1 MIFANTNKEIT
12 LIYYSEKHIGRQI
25 LAYAQT
31 ENIQIHDIDIA
42 HVQLSRTHWAELAA
56 RMKINVQD
64 LVNTE
69 SPDFLQKFGH
79 VNELSEGDWLKV
91 LVHNPDVLKAP
102 IVMKGDKIVMMTN
115 PQDMLYFVKQSS

>member
-12 LIYYSEKHIGRQI
+12 LIYYSGKHIGRQI

-31 ENIQIHDIDIA
+31 ENMPIHDIDIA
-42 HVQLSRTHWAELAA
+42 HISLSATHWAELAA
-56 RMKINVQD
+56 RMEIGVHD

-69 SPDFLQKFGH
+69 NPDFLQKFGH
-79 VNELSEGDWLKV
+79 VDQLSERDWLKV

-102 IVMKGDKIVMMTN
+102 IVMKGNKIVMMSN
-115 PQDMLYFVKQSS
+115 PQDMLYFVA